1 MPLWLPI
8 DAKFPKDDYE
18 RLLDAQDC
26 ADKEAVEKSQKA
38 LADAVRGFA
47 KDIRS
52 KYIDPPHTTDFA
64 ILFVPT
70 EGLYAELLRRPG
82 LADELNHV
90 HRVVLAGPTT
100 LSAILQSLQMGFR
113 TLALEK
119 RSSEVWN
126 LLGAVKTEFGRFGDV
141 LDKVRKQLASATNTL
156 DDTGIRT
163 RAIEKRLR
171 GVQELPSEQAA
182 LLLPPLGGSE
192 GQPELI
198 DTETV

>member
-1 MPLWLPI
+1 
-8 DAKFPKDDYE
+8 
-18 RLLDAQDC
+18 
-26 ADKEAVEKSQKA
+26 
-38 LADAVRGFA
+38 
-47 KDIRS
+47 
-52 KYIDPPHTTDFA
+52 
-64 ILFVPT
+64 
-70 EGLYAELLRRPG
+70 
-82 LADELNHV
+82 
-90 HRVVLAGPTT
+90 
-100 LSAILQSLQMGFR
+100 MGFR

-163 RAIEKRLR
+163 RAIEKKLR

-192 GQPELI
+192 GRPELI
-198 DTETV
+198 DTETA